1 MSSTTLDDLFASYTP
16 EAAAA
21 DAAQAERGTGPRRIT
36 LSKLDPGT
44 YVFRLL
50 PAKPSRRS
58 PLVVRGTH
66 FFKRGEKE
74 KVLAYP
80 CAKAQWSKP
89 CKGCDAVAAVHA
101 AAQANPALAAVAKE
115 MESNFSFTVAAVDT
129 AVPFNPEAPGDSIV
143 LLEGKRMV
151 YNDLLDLR
159 KNPRGGDYSNPLTG
173 FAIEITKRGS
183 GMNTEYKT
191 AVDSLVGR
199 GAIFR
204 TPDGAPD
211 VDAIRTLLTEAP
223 DPWDELRQPSAELEA
238 DVDAYLA
245 TLMASLSG
253 YAAAPTRSVAGSLGV
268 PTSRRA

>member
-1 MSSTTLDDLFASYTP
+1 MSTSLDDLFASYTP

-21 DAAQAERGTGPRRIT
+21 DAAQAERGSGPRRIT

-44 YVFRLL
+44 YVFRIL

-66 FFKRGEKE
+66 FLKREGE

-80 CAKAQWSKP
+80 CAKAQWSKT
-89 CKGCDAVAAVHA
+89 CKVCDAVAAVHA
-101 AAQANPALAAVAKE
+101 AAQANPSLSAVAKE
-115 MESNFSFTVAAVDT
+115 MESNFSFVVAALDT

-151 YNDLLDLR
+151 YNDLLDMR

-173 FAIEITKRGS
+173 FAIEITKRGA

-191 AVDSLVGR
+191 AIDSLGGR

-204 TPDGAPD
+204 TPEGQPD
-211 VDAIRTLLTEAP
+211 VGAIRALLMEAP
-223 DPWDELRQPSAELEA
+223 DPWDELRPPSSEVEA

-245 TLMASLSG
+245 TLTASLSG
-253 YAAAPTRSVAGSLGV
+253 YAAAPTRGVAGSLGV